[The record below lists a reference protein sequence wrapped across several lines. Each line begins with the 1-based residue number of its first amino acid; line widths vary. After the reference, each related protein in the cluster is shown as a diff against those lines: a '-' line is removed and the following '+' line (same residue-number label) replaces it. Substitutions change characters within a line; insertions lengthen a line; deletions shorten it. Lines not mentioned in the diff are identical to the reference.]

1 MKSYLYKSKGLLLL
15 SVLLISGSEVF
26 SIYLAK
32 IFGSMVD
39 AASKSDWI
47 IFKRFIFLGILF
59 VAVDFFISVFSN
71 YILNLYSKKTMAT
84 LKNDIMNSIL
94 DWSIFRFRKT
104 NTAAYISIL
113 NNDVKMFQQ
122 YYVSAVPYAIARL
135 CSLTVAVI
143 LLVQISPIV
152 AIVVILVNFLPF
164 LVPTVIGDKLSRAKT
179 KSVEAAE
186 KYNIDIKDIF
196 SGFEAIKS
204 MNVKNLILKK
214 HRIINNSAQD
224 EEFKSNNISTL
235 SWVMSMCTTE
245 LVVILTLII
254 TTFFVLNG
262 KITVGAMIMSI
273 QLANQV
279 VNPVLLLSEQYTHF
293 KEMKDVNKRIQNV
306 LCAEPDVSENKI
318 ELTEKFD
325 SITLNDVSFTYN
337 GGTSSALQG
346 ISLKL
351 EKGKKYA
358 LIGRSG
364 SGKSTLLKLLQGYY
378 EDYTGD
384 ICINGRSISDLKKEC
399 IFKYISVIQQD
410 VFLFDDSLKN
420 NITLYQNYTDDDINK
435 AIANAGL
442 SEKVLENGLDY
453 HISEGGGNLSGGEKQ
468 RIALARASIRKTP
481 ILILDEATAN
491 LDNIIEEEIYTSV
504 LKEKETMS
512 IVVTH
517 KLNDNILKQM
527 DKIIVMKNGRVA
539 ECDTFENLYNK
550 GGEFYNI
557 YKVYN

>member
-1 MKSYLYKSKGLLLL
+1 MKSYLYKNKGLLFL

-26 SIYLAK
+26 SVYLAK

-39 AASKSDWI
+39 AASKSDWV

-59 VAVDFFISVFSN
+59 VAVDFFISIFSN
-71 YILNLYSKKTMAT
+71 YILNLYSKKTMSA
-84 LKNDIMNSIL
+84 LRNDIMDSIL

-104 NTAAYISIL
+104 NTAAYISLL

-122 YYVSAVPYAIARL
+122 YYVSAIPYAIARL

-164 LVPTVIGDKLSRAKT
+164 LVPTVIGGRLSAAKSR
-179 KSVEAAE
+179 SVEAAE

-204 MNVKNLILKK
+204 MNVKSLILKK
-214 HRIINNSAQD
+214 HRIINDIAQN
-224 EEFKSNNISTL
+224 EEFKSSNISTL

-293 KEMKDVNKRIQNV
+293 KEMKEVNRRIQNI
-306 LCAEPDVSENKI
+306 LSAEPDTGESKL
-318 ELTEKFD
+318 ELTEEFD
-325 SITLNDVSFTYN
+325 SITLDDVSFTYN
-337 GGTSSALQG
+337 GKTSPALQD

-358 LIGRSG
+358 LIGQSG
-364 SGKSTLLKLLQGYY
+364 SGKSTMLKLLQGYY
-378 EDYTGD
+378 EAYTGD
-384 ICINGRSISDLKKEC
+384 ICINGRSISDLNKEC

-410 VFLFDDSLKN
+410 VFIFDDSLKN
-420 NITLYQNYTDDDINK
+420 NVTLYNSYSDEDVIK
-435 AIANAGL
+435 AITDAGL
-442 SEKVLENGLDY
+442 SEKVSENGLDY
-453 HISEGGGNLSGGEKQ
+453 HLSEAGGNLSGGEKQ
-468 RIALARASIRKTP
+468 RIALARALIRKTP
-481 ILILDEATAN
+481 VLILDEATAG
-491 LDNIIEEEIYTSV
+491 LDNIIEEEIYSTV
-504 LKEKETMS
+504 LKEKETTS

-517 KLNDNILKQM
+517 KLNDSILRQM

-550 GGEFYNI
+550 KGEFYNI

>member
-1 MKSYLYKSKGLLLL
+1 MKSYLYKNKGLLFL

-26 SIYLAK
+26 SVYLAK

-39 AASKSDWI
+39 AASKSDWV

-59 VAVDFFISVFSN
+59 AAVDFFISIFSN
-71 YILNLYSKKTMAT
+71 YILNLYSKKTMSA
-84 LKNDIMNSIL
+84 LRNDIMDSIL

-104 NTAAYISIL
+104 NTAAYISLL

-122 YYVSAVPYAIARL
+122 YYVSAIPYAIARL

-164 LVPTVIGDKLSRAKT
+164 LVPTVIGGRLSAAKSR
-179 KSVEAAE
+179 SVEAAE

-204 MNVKNLILKK
+204 MNVKSLILKK
-214 HRIINNSAQD
+214 HRIINDIAQN
-224 EEFKSNNISTL
+224 EEFKSSNISTL

-293 KEMKDVNKRIQNV
+293 KEMKEVNRRIQNI
-306 LCAEPDVSENKI
+306 LSAEPDTGESKL
-318 ELTEKFD
+318 ELTEEFD
-325 SITLNDVSFTYN
+325 SITLDDVSFTYN
-337 GGTSSALQG
+337 GKTSPALQD

-364 SGKSTLLKLLQGYY
+364 SGKSTMLKLLQGYY
-378 EDYTGD
+378 EAYTGD
-384 ICINGRSISDLKKEC
+384 ICINGRSISDLNKEC

-410 VFLFDDSLKN
+410 VFIFDDSLKN
-420 NITLYQNYTDDDINK
+420 NVTLYNSYSDEDVIK
-435 AIANAGL
+435 AITDAGL
-442 SEKVLENGLDY
+442 SEKVSENGLDY
-453 HISEGGGNLSGGEKQ
+453 HLSEAGGNLSGGEKQ
-468 RIALARASIRKTP
+468 RIALARALIRKTP
-481 ILILDEATAN
+481 VLILDEATAG
-491 LDNIIEEEIYTSV
+491 LDNIIEEEIYSTV
-504 LKEKETMS
+504 LKEKETTS

-517 KLNDNILKQM
+517 KLNDSILRQM

-550 GGEFYNI
+550 KGEFYNI

>member
-1 MKSYLYKSKGLLLL
+1 MKSYLYKNKGLLFL

-26 SIYLAK
+26 SVYLAK

-39 AASKSDWI
+39 AASKSDWV

-59 VAVDFFISVFSN
+59 VAVDFFISIFSN
-71 YILNLYSKKTMAT
+71 YILNLYSKKTMSA
-84 LKNDIMNSIL
+84 LRNDIMDSIL

-104 NTAAYISIL
+104 NTAAYISLL

-122 YYVSAVPYAIARL
+122 YYVSAIPYAIARL

-164 LVPTVIGDKLSRAKT
+164 LVPTVIGGRLSAAKSR
-179 KSVEAAE
+179 SVEAAE

-204 MNVKNLILKK
+204 MNVKSLILKK
-214 HRIINNSAQD
+214 HRIINDIAQN
-224 EEFKSNNISTL
+224 EEFKSSNISTL

-293 KEMKDVNKRIQNV
+293 KEMKEVNRRIQNI
-306 LCAEPDVSENKI
+306 LSAEPDTGESKL
-318 ELTEKFD
+318 ELTEEFD
-325 SITLNDVSFTYN
+325 SITLDDVSFTYN
-337 GGTSSALQG
+337 GKTSPALQD

-364 SGKSTLLKLLQGYY
+364 SGKSTMLKLLQGYY
-378 EDYTGD
+378 EAYTGD
-384 ICINGRSISDLKKEC
+384 ICINGRSISDLNKEC

-410 VFLFDDSLKN
+410 VFIFDDSLKN
-420 NITLYQNYTDDDINK
+420 NVTLYNSYSDEDVIK
-435 AIANAGL
+435 AITDAGL
-442 SEKVLENGLDY
+442 SEKVSENGLDY
-453 HISEGGGNLSGGEKQ
+453 HLSEAGGNLSGGEKQ
-468 RIALARASIRKTP
+468 RIALARALIRKTP
-481 ILILDEATAN
+481 VLILDEATAG
-491 LDNIIEEEIYTSV
+491 LDNIIEEEIYSTV
-504 LKEKETMS
+504 LKEKETTS

-517 KLNDNILKQM
+517 KLNDSILRQM

-550 GGEFYNI
+550 KGEFYNI

>member
-1 MKSYLYKSKGLLLL
+1 MKSYLYKNKGLLFL

-26 SIYLAK
+26 SVYLAK

-39 AASKSDWI
+39 AASKSDWV

-71 YILNLYSKKTMAT
+71 YILNLYSKKTMSA
-84 LKNDIMNSIL
+84 LRNDIMDSIL

-104 NTAAYISIL
+104 NTAAYISLL

-122 YYVSAVPYAIARL
+122 YYVSAIPYAIARL

-164 LVPTVIGDKLSRAKT
+164 LVPTIIGGRLSAAKSR
-179 KSVEAAE
+179 SVEAAE

-204 MNVKNLILKK
+204 MNVKSLILKK
-214 HRIINNSAQD
+214 HRIINDIAQN
-224 EEFKSNNISTL
+224 EEFKSSNISTL

-293 KEMKDVNKRIQNV
+293 KEMKEVNRRIQNI
-306 LCAEPDVSENKI
+306 LSAEPDTGESKL
-318 ELTEKFD
+318 ELTEEFD
-325 SITLNDVSFTYN
+325 SITLDDVSFTYN
-337 GGTSSALQG
+337 GKTSPALQD

-364 SGKSTLLKLLQGYY
+364 SGKSTMLKLLQGYY
-378 EDYTGD
+378 EAYTGD
-384 ICINGRSISDLKKEC
+384 ICINGRSISDLNKEC

-410 VFLFDDSLKN
+410 VFIFDDSLKN
-420 NITLYQNYTDDDINK
+420 NVTLYNSYSDEDVIK
-435 AIANAGL
+435 AITDAGL
-442 SEKVLENGLDY
+442 SEKVSENGLDY
-453 HISEGGGNLSGGEKQ
+453 HLSEAGGNLSGGEKQ
-468 RIALARASIRKTP
+468 RIALARALIRKTP
-481 ILILDEATAN
+481 VLILDEATAG
-491 LDNIIEEEIYTSV
+491 LDNIIEEEIYSTV
-504 LKEKETMS
+504 LKEKETTS

-517 KLNDNILKQM
+517 KLNDSILRQM

-550 GGEFYNI
+550 KGEFYNI

>member
-1 MKSYLYKSKGLLLL
+1 MKSYLYKNKGLLFL

-26 SIYLAK
+26 SVYLAK

-39 AASKSDWI
+39 AASKSDWV

-71 YILNLYSKKTMAT
+71 YILNLYSKKTMSA
-84 LKNDIMNSIL
+84 LRNDIMDSIL

-104 NTAAYISIL
+104 NTAAYISLL

-122 YYVSAVPYAIARL
+122 YYVSAIPYAIARL

-164 LVPTVIGDKLSRAKT
+164 LVPTVIGGRLSAAKSR
-179 KSVEAAE
+179 SVEAAE

-204 MNVKNLILKK
+204 MNVKSLILKK
-214 HRIINNSAQD
+214 HRIINDIAQN
-224 EEFKSNNISTL
+224 EEFKSSNISTI

-293 KEMKDVNKRIQNV
+293 KEMKEVNRRIQNI
-306 LCAEPDVSENKI
+306 LSAEPDTGENKL
-318 ELTEKFD
+318 ELTEEFD
-325 SITLNDVSFTYN
+325 SITLDDVSFTYN
-337 GGTSSALQG
+337 GKTSPALQD

-364 SGKSTLLKLLQGYY
+364 SGKSTMLKLLQGYY
-378 EDYTGD
+378 EAYTGD
-384 ICINGRSISDLKKEC
+384 ICINGRSISDLNKEC

-410 VFLFDDSLKN
+410 VFIFDDSLKN
-420 NITLYQNYTDDDINK
+420 NVTLYNSYSDEDVIK
-435 AIANAGL
+435 AITDAGL
-442 SEKVLENGLDY
+442 SEKVSENGLDY
-453 HISEGGGNLSGGEKQ
+453 HLSEAGGNLSGGEKQ
-468 RIALARASIRKTP
+468 RIALARALIRKTP
-481 ILILDEATAN
+481 VLILDEATAG
-491 LDNIIEEEIYTSV
+491 LDNIIEEEIYSTV
-504 LKEKETMS
+504 LKEKETTS

-517 KLNDNILKQM
+517 KLNDSILRQM

-550 GGEFYNI
+550 KGEFYNI